1 MLNAFVLIPALFA
14 AFTVKLKV
22 PAADGVPLIV
32 PVEGFSANPPGK
44 APLSIVHSLGAPPV
58 AVSVWL

>member
-1 MLNAFVLIPALFA
+1 MLNAFVLLPALFA

-32 PVEGFSANPPGK
+32 PVELNTKPAGK
-44 APLSIVHSLGAPPV
+44 VPLSIAHVTVSLLV
-58 AVSVWL
+58 ASNVSL